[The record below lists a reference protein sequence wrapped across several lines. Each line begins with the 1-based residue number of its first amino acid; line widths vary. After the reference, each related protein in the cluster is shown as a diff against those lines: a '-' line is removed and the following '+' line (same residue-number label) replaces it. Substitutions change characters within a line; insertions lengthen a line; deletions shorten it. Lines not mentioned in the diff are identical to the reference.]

1 MAESVKQFFDELEGK
16 MDATKTAG
24 MNCVYQFDI
33 EGDNGGQWM
42 VKLNDGTVEVSEGV
56 DEAANIKLTATD
68 ENWFAIVS
76 GQINGQTAFLTGK
89 LKIQGDMSLA
99 MKLQSIFA
107 I

>member
-1 MAESVKQFFDELEGK
+1 MADSVKQFFDELGEK

-33 EGDNGGQWM
+33 EGENGGQWM
-42 VKLNDGTVEVSEGV
+42 VKLNDGSVEVSEGT
-56 DEAANIKLTATD
+56 DENANITLNATD
-68 ENWFAIVS
+68 ENWLAIVS

-89 LKIQGDMSLA
+89 LKIKGDMSLA